1 MIEFV
6 IIFGLMGGLLVFVL
20 IQAQRTMP
28 YVYCV
33 AKISAWEA
41 RMIPESRLFEFVDA
55 AKVSNVLT
63 GLDDTSYRTHISGVQ
78 RGEEINVVAV
88 ERALKEHLREDFSE
102 LIGAIPKERKEVI
115 IKFIKRADLYNLKAL
130 VTAIHNRAPKEKRRE
145 EMFPSPTLSQE
156 RLDLLASAETPED
169 LLKYLEGTEYF
180 GAFSDALE
188 RYKDRGLQAL
198 LSALDKAYYSSL
210 WEEVAGGRE
219 RLSVWKKI
227 KGLKTAL
234 ERREQRQVLKKIIGY
249 EIDAVNIKIVLRL
262 KKEGA
267 LLEDIE
273 SMLILPSYELPES
286 TLRWMAAAKDIRTV
300 VEGISHT
307 IYGPILAKALP
318 EAEASGSLVP
328 LEKALDAGWLKV
340 CKWMS
345 ATKFFSLAPVLSYI
359 RLKEMEARNLRTII
373 RLKVDKVEPEKIKE
387 VIVRVPKFEL

>member
-6 IIFGLMGGLLVFVL
+6 IIFGIMGGLLVLVL

-63 GLDDTSYRTHISGVQ
+63 GLDDTSYRTHISDFSK
-78 RGEEINVVAV
+78 GEEIDVVAV
-88 ERALKEHLREDFSE
+88 ERALKEHLREDLSE
-102 LIGAIPKERKEVI
+102 LINVIPEVRKEVI
-115 IKFIKRADLYNLKAL
+115 LKFIERADLYNLKTL
-130 VTAIHNRAPKEKRRE
+130 VTAIHNRVPKEKRRE

-156 RLDLLASAETPED
+156 RLDLLASAGTLED
-169 LLKYLEGTEYF
+169 LLKYLEGTEYHD
-180 GAFSDALE
+180 AFSAALE
-188 RYKDRGLQAL
+188 KYKDRGLTVL

-210 WEEVAGGRE
+210 WEEVVGKKE
-219 RLSVWKKI
+219 RLPVWEKI
-227 KGLKTAL
+227 KGLKAAL

-249 EIDAVNIKIVLRL
+249 EIDAVNIKLVLRL

-273 SMLILPSYELPES
+273 SMLILPSYELSED
-286 TLRWMAAAKDIRTV
+286 TLAWMAEAKDIRTA

-307 IYGPILAKALP
+307 MYGPILAKALP

-328 LEKALDAGWLKV
+328 LEKALDEGWLKV

-373 RLKVDKVEPEKIKE
+373 RLKADKVEPEKIKE

>member
-6 IIFGLMGGLLVFVL
+6 IIFGLMGSLLVFVL
-20 IQAQRTMP
+20 VQAQRTMP

-63 GLDDTSYRTHISGVQ
+63 GLDDTPYRTYISNVS
-78 RGEEINVVAV
+78 RGEEVDVVAV
-88 ERALKEHLREDFSE
+88 ERALKDHLREDFSE
-102 LIGAIPKERKEVI
+102 LIGVIPEVRKEVI
-115 IKFIKRADLYNLKAL
+115 IKFIKRADLYNLKTLA
-130 VTAIHNRAPKEKRRE
+130 TAIHNRVPKEKRRE

-156 RLDLLASAETPED
+156 RLDMLTSAETFED
-169 LLKYLEGTEYF
+169 LLKYLKGTEYF
-180 GAFSDALE
+180 GAFSAALE
-188 RYKDRGLQAL
+188 KYKDRGLMVL

-210 WEEVAGGRE
+210 WEEVVGKKE
-219 RLSVWKKI
+219 RLPVWEKI
-227 KGLKTAL
+227 KGLKAGL
-234 ERREQRQVLKKIIGY
+234 EKREQRQVLKKIIGY
-249 EIDAVNIKIVLRL
+249 EIDAVNIKLVLRL

-273 SMLILPSYELPES
+273 SMLILPSYELSED
-286 TLRWMAAAKDIRTV
+286 TLAWMAEAKDIRTA

-307 IYGPILAKALP
+307 TYGPILAKALP

-328 LEKALDAGWLKV
+328 LEKALDEGWLKV

-359 RLKEMEARNLRTII
+359 CLKEMETRNLRTII
-373 RLKVDKVEPEKIKE
+373 RLKADSVEPEKIKE
-387 VIVRVPKFEL
+387 VVVRVPKFEL

>member
-6 IIFGLMGGLLVFVL
+6 IIFGLMGGLLVYVL

-55 AKVSNVLT
+55 ATVSNVLT
-63 GLDDTSYRTHISGVQ
+63 GLDDTSYRTHLSNVS
-78 RGEEINVVAV
+78 RGEEIDVVAV
-88 ERALKEHLREDFSE
+88 ERALKEHLREDFGE
-102 LIGAIPKERKEVI
+102 LIDAIPKERKEVI
-115 IKFIKRADLYNLKAL
+115 IKFIKRADLYNLKTL
-130 VTAIHNRAPKEKRRE
+130 VTAIHNRVPKEKRRE
-145 EMFPSPTLSQE
+145 EMLPSPTLPQE
-156 RLDLLASAETPED
+156 RLGLLASAETPED

-180 GAFSDALE
+180 GAFSAALK
-188 RYKDRGLQAL
+188 RYKDRGLQVL

-210 WEEVAGGRE
+210 WEEVVGRRE
-219 RLSVWKKI
+219 RLPVWKRI
-227 KGLKTAL
+227 RGLKAAL

-249 EIDAVNIKIVLRL
+249 EIDAVNIKLVLRL

-267 LLEDIE
+267 LFEDIE
-273 SMLILPSYELPES
+273 SMLILPSYELSES
-286 TLRWMAAAKDIRTV
+286 TLTWMATAKDIRTA

-307 IYGPILAKALP
+307 TYGPILAKALP
-318 EAEASGSLVP
+318 EAEASGSLVS
-328 LEKALDAGWLKV
+328 LEKALDEGWLKV

-345 ATKFFSLAPVLSYI
+345 VAKFFSLAPVLSYI

-373 RLKVDKVEPEKIKE
+373 RLKADKIEPKKIKE